1 MKTPTELADYFLQ
14 HLRVERNLS
23 KNTVGAY
30 SADLKKFRAFME
42 SDNYSLNRV
51 DSEKITAFILFLK
64 KQNLSSSTI
73 VRTLSSVRN
82 FYKFLA
88 GHGFIKINS
97 LPLIESPKV
106 HRHLPEVLSKDEIT
120 LLIKDLFGT
129 KDGIRNLA
137 VIELIYGAGLRVSE
151 ITGIK
156 TGDINFENNQIKITG
171 KGNRERIVFLN
182 RNSLAAVNSYLAVRA
197 KKLRN
202 SASPYLF
209 VNSRGGKISRQSIWK
224 LIKKMSAVSKL
235 DKNVFPH
242 TFRHS
247 FATHLLESG
256 LDLRIVQE
264 LLGHKTLAT
273 TEIYTHI
280 NKSQIKSV
288 YKKFHPRS
296 L

>member
-1 MKTPTELADYFLQ
+1 MKTPTELSDYFLQ

-23 KNTVGAY
+23 KNTVAAY
-30 SADLKKFRAFME
+30 SDDLKKFMNFLQTG
-42 SDNYSLNRV
+42 NYKLTNL
-51 DSEKITAFILFLK
+51 DSEKITSFILFLK

-73 VRTLSSVRN
+73 VRILSSVRN

-120 LLIKDLFGT
+120 LMIKDIFGT
-129 KDGIRNLA
+129 KNGIRNLA
-137 VIELIYGAGLRVSE
+137 LIELIYGAGLRVSE
-151 ITGIK
+151 IAGIK

-182 RNSLAAVNSYLAVRA
+182 KNSLAAVNSYLAERA
-197 KKLRN
+197 KKPKN
-202 SASPYLF
+202 AASPYLF
-209 VNSRGGKISRQSIWK
+209 VNNRGEKISRQSVWK
-224 LIKKMSAVSKL
+224 LIKKMSAVSHV

-242 TFRHS
+242 IFRHS
-247 FATHLLESG
+247 FATHLLEGG

-280 NKSQIKSV
+280 NKAQIKSI

-296 L
+296 